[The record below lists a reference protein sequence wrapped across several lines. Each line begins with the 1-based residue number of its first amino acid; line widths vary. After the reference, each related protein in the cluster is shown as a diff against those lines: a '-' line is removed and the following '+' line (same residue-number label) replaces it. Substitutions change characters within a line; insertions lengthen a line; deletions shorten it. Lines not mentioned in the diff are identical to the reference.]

1 MKTMNQGKTGFVI
14 AMEIPPGILR
24 AETRSGRARIRLT
37 CDGVPVTVRRT
48 VRAPDAAV
56 ELAFDVRPGNYI
68 ATVADPETGEEGTL
82 EVLVEAAGWLLN

>member
-1 MKTMNQGKTGFVI
+1 MTDDKNGFVI

-37 CDGVPVTVRRT
+37 CDGEPVTIRRT
-48 VRAPDAAV
+48 ARAGDATL

-68 ATVADPETGEEGTL
+68 AVVADPETGEEGTL
-82 EVLVEAAGWLLN
+82 EVLVGSGGWMLN